1 MFHSIRNAG
10 LGLAFLYMTVLGFDN
25 ITYGYCLAQC
35 VTEWLL
41 GVLVGVSAI
50 VGVIGSLSF
59 PWLRK
64 RIGLPK
70 TGIFGMVSLLATLS
84 LCVVSIWLDG
94 SPFDPH
100 YNPFNSPNKNETQ
113 DYPEFTTIFEN
124 NYSDIA
130 EIGIRNKNGTL
141 MLLDNDDLQECHNS
155 SLLSV
160 SVFLA
165 GLILARFGLWV
176 SDLTITQI
184 IQESHQH
191 TLIMNQ
197 LLFTYL
203 SVL

>member
-25 ITYGYCLAQC
+25 ITYGFCLAQC

-64 RIGLPK
+64 HIGLPK
-70 TGIFGMVSLLATLS
+70 TGIFGMLSLLATLS

-100 YNPFNSPNKNETQ
+100 YYANKNGTQ
-113 DYPEFTTIFEN
+113 EYSEVIPSNPQN
-124 NYSDIA
+124 NYSRIA
-130 EIGIRNKNGTL
+130 EIGITNRNESL
-141 MLLDNDDLQECHNS
+141 LLLDNDDVPECHNS

-160 SVFLA
+160 SVLLA

-176 SDLTITQI
+176 SGLTITQI

-191 TLIMNQ
+191 RLIINHS
-197 LLFTYL
+197 LIP
-203 SVL
+203 